1 MAGSKQSHGSLIND
15 LCPLMVDPVVP
26 QRLLFLLFA
35 EAPIEDLVSRPSSQ
49 HFSGSLMAHTAI
61 PFKPDGTN
69 CNTFITHFLIL
80 LFAERP
86 TEVLVIKINL
96 LICFLKNSRKEG
108 HHVNGLEAPQK

>member
-49 HFSGSLMAHTAI
+49 HLSGSLMAHTAI
-61 PFKPDGTN
+61 PFKPDGTH
-69 CNTFITHFLIL
+69 CNTF
-80 LFAERP
+80 
-86 TEVLVIKINL
+86 
-96 LICFLKNSRKEG
+96 
-108 HHVNGLEAPQK
+108 